1 MMHLSGA
8 SVWTAAIASGL
19 YLLEALLV
27 YFRRSKRPGVA
38 QFAALY
44 LGASALWSAGLAL
57 QQAGK
62 LPLLDIG
69 PLTELAAIGL
79 LILSVLFLLLT
90 RLIMGY
96 RNGGWSWI
104 ILGLMWCSVAVLIG
118 LAGWLLPAFS
128 SLSDGWQSWLQTG
141 LHTWL
146 VLGWVIFLTGAAY
159 FSLKTYQQTSH
170 YSQEAPYWMGALFL
184 IGVGDAAWWAGFSPA
199 GNVLHI
205 LGGVSIFY
213 VISQARLPVL
223 GDASRR
229 SVSGVIYTILV
240 IICYTIGLTLAIT
253 LVHYWPAA
261 NPLLIG
267 LVFAIL
273 LALLL
278 NPGLLRLQRRIQERV
293 SDPKDEITD
302 LLRQYSQSI
311 TNTLDLNLLAT
322 VAVGTASE
330 FLEIRRGSLYLVDL
344 EKTNGNSGEYTLRG
358 VKGMGSQDPRPG
370 KLRWESPL
378 AGVFRSGNQPVA
390 QNQINTLPR
399 FSEIS
404 AEERNWLDSLGA
416 SVYVP
421 IYSKDKWIGLLV
433 LGPKV
438 SGKEYTPQD
447 LAFLSTMAGQTAV
460 ALENARLVEGLVRA
474 NEVSRRAYQA
484 LDQATRHLERMDK
497 AKSDFISI
505 VSHELRTPMNLISG
519 ASQMLL
525 DETELQNNPYYK
537 QVLENLHR
545 GAVRLEKIIESM
557 LDMARID
564 SRVEVLELQP
574 VAIQSVMRLVHDNL
588 VKDATGRKQ
597 TIEIREL
604 EKLPAVVA
612 DLAALRK
619 VFYNLVVNAIKYTPD
634 GGKITIW
641 GREVPVNEKDFP
653 TGAIEVVVSDTGIGI
668 DPSYRD
674 LVFVKFYQTGESAL
688 HSSGR
693 TKFKGGGPGLGLA
706 IARGIVEAHQ
716 GKIWV
721 ESPGCDE
728 KKCPGS
734 QFHVVLPLRP
744 VANPELHQDS
754 DPA

>member
-1 MMHLSGA
+1 MRPGGRALAWRVMCCIFAGA
-8 SVWTAAIASGL
+8 SIV
-19 YLLEALLV
+19 
-27 YFRRSKRPGVA
+27 
-38 QFAALY
+38 
-44 LGASALWSAGLAL
+44 
-57 QQAGK
+57 
-62 LPLLDIG
+62 
-69 PLTELAAIGL
+69 
-79 LILSVLFLLLT
+79 
-90 RLIMGY
+90 
-96 RNGGWSWI
+96 
-104 ILGLMWCSVAVLIG
+104 
-118 LAGWLLPAFS
+118 
-128 SLSDGWQSWLQTG
+128 
-141 LHTWL
+141 
-146 VLGWVIFLTGAAY
+146 
-159 FSLKTYQQTSH
+159 
-170 YSQEAPYWMGALFL
+170 
-184 IGVGDAAWWAGFSPA
+184 
-199 GNVLHI
+199 
-205 LGGVSIFY
+205 Y

-223 GDASRR
+223 GEASRR
-229 SVSGVIYTILV
+229 SLNGVIYTILV
-240 IICYTIGLTLAIT
+240 IICYTIGLTLALT
-253 LVHYWPAA
+253 LTHYWPEAS
-261 NPLLIG
+261 PLLIG

-278 NPGLLRLQRRIQERV
+278 NPGLGLVQRSIQERV
-293 SDPKDEITD
+293 SDPKDEITE

-330 FLEIRRGSLYLVDL
+330 FLEIRRGFLYLVDL
-344 EKTNGNSGEYTLRG
+344 EKANQGPGEWNLRG
-358 VKGMGSQDPRPG
+358 VKGMGSQNPKSG

-378 AGVFRSGNQPVA
+378 AEVFRSGNQPVT

-399 FSEIS
+399 LNEITD
-404 AEERNWLDSLGA
+404 EERKWMESLKA

-433 LGPKV
+433 LGPKG

-460 ALENARLVEGLVRA
+460 ALENARLVEGLVQA
-474 NEVSRRAYQA
+474 NEASRHAYQA

-525 DETELQNNPYYK
+525 DESELQNNPYYK
-537 QVLENLHR
+537 QVLENSHS
-545 GAVRLEKIIESM
+545 GAIRLEKIIESM

-564 SRVEVLELQP
+564 TRLIVLELQP
-574 VAIQSVMRLVHDNL
+574 VAIQSVIRLVYDDL
-588 VKDATGRKQ
+588 SKDATGRKQ
-597 TIEIREL
+597 TIEIRDL

-619 VFYNLVVNAIKYTPD
+619 VFYNLVINAIKYTPD
-634 GGKITIW
+634 GGKIKIW
-641 GREVPVNEKDFP
+641 GRDVPVNDTDFP
-653 TGAIEVVVSDTGIGI
+653 TGAVEVVVSDTGIGI

-674 LVFVKFYQTGESAL
+674 LVFDKFYQTGESAL

-693 TKFKGGGPGLGLA
+693 SKFKGGGPGLGLA

-721 ESPGCDE
+721 ESSGYDE
-728 KKCPGS
+728 KNCPGS

-744 VANPELHQDS
+744 AAQPELQPGS
-754 DPA
+754 EPSSIPLS

>member
-1 MMHLSGA
+1 MMHLSYA
-8 SVWTAAIASGL
+8 SVWTAAFASGL
-19 YLLEALLV
+19 YLLGALLV
-27 YFRRSKRPGVA
+27 YYRRSKRPGVA
-38 QFAALY
+38 QIAVLYLSAAAL
-44 LGASALWSAGLAL
+44 WNAGLAL
-57 QQAGK
+57 QESGR
-62 LPLLDIG
+62 LPFVDSG
-69 PLTELAAIGL
+69 PFAELVAIGL
-79 LILSVLFLLLT
+79 VFITALFLLLT
-90 RLIMGY
+90 RYIMGY
-96 RNGGWSWI
+96 RNRGWIWI
-104 ILGLMWCSVAVLIG
+104 ILGLMWCFFAVLIG
-118 LAGWLLPAFS
+118 LAGWLLTANS
-128 SLSDGWQSWLQTG
+128 SLGDGWQSWLQTG
-141 LHTWL
+141 LRIWL
-146 VLGWVIFLTGAAY
+146 ILGWGVFLIGSVY
-159 FSLKTYQQTSH
+159 FSLRTYQQTSH
-170 YSQEAPYWMGALFL
+170 YSQEAPYWMGVLLL
-184 IGVGDAAWWAGFSPA
+184 IGVGDAAWWAGFGPA
-199 GNVLHI
+199 GDVLHI
-205 LGGVSIFY
+205 LGGASIVV

-223 GDASRR
+223 GDTSRR
-229 SVSGVIYTILV
+229 LVSGVIYSVLV
-240 IICYTIGLTLAIT
+240 IICYTIGLTLALT
-253 LVHYWPAA
+253 LAHYWPDTH
-261 NPLLIG
+261 PLLIG
-267 LVFAIL
+267 LLFAVL

-278 NPGLLRLQRRIQERV
+278 NPGLGLVQRSMQERV
-293 SDPKDEITD
+293 SDPKDELTE

-344 EKTNGNSGEYTLRG
+344 EKNNGSAGEYALRG
-358 VKGMGSQDPRPG
+358 VKGMGSQNPEFG

-378 AGVFRSGNQPVA
+378 AEVFRSGSQPITH
-390 QNQINTLPR
+390 NQINSLPN
-399 FSEIS
+399 FPAITE
-404 AEERNWLDSLGA
+404 EERKWLESLGA

-421 IYSKDKWIGLLV
+421 IDSKDQWIGLLV

-460 ALENARLVEGLVRA
+460 ALENARLVEGLLRA

-519 ASQMLL
+519 ASHMLL
-525 DETELQNNPYYK
+525 DESELQNNPYYK
-537 QVLENLHR
+537 QVLENLHH
-545 GAVRLEKIIESM
+545 GAMRLEKIIESM

-564 SRVEVLELQP
+564 TRLMVLELQP
-574 VAIQSVMRLVHDNL
+574 VAIQSVIRLVHDDL
-588 VKDATGRKQ
+588 AKDATGRKQ
-597 TIEIREL
+597 TIEFRDL

-619 VFYNLVVNAIKYTPD
+619 VFYNLVINAIKYTPD

-641 GREVPVNEKDFP
+641 GRDVPVNEKEFP
-653 TGAIEVVVSDTGIGI
+653 TGAVEVVVSDTGIGI
-668 DPSYRD
+668 DPSFRD

-693 TKFKGGGPGLGLA
+693 SKFKGGGPGLGLA

-721 ESPGCDE
+721 ESAGCDE

-734 QFHVVLPLRP
+734 QFHVILPLRP
-744 VANPELHQDS
+744 VAQPEPRQDS
-754 DPA
+754 DPS

>member
-1 MMHLSGA
+1 
-8 SVWTAAIASGL
+8 
-19 YLLEALLV
+19 
-27 YFRRSKRPGVA
+27 
-38 QFAALY
+38 
-44 LGASALWSAGLAL
+44 
-57 QQAGK
+57 
-62 LPLLDIG
+62 
-69 PLTELAAIGL
+69 
-79 LILSVLFLLLT
+79 
-90 RLIMGY
+90 
-96 RNGGWSWI
+96 
-104 ILGLMWCSVAVLIG
+104 MWCLFAVLIG

-128 SLSDGWQSWLQTG
+128 YLSDSWPSWFQTG
-141 LHTWL
+141 LRIWL
-146 VLGWVIFLTGAAY
+146 ILGWGLFLTGSAY

-170 YSQEAPYWMGALFL
+170 YSQAAPYWMGVLL
-184 IGVGDAAWWAGFSPA
+184 LTWVGDAAWWAGFSPVSD
-199 GNVLHI
+199 VLHI
-205 LGGVSIFY
+205 LGGASIVY
-213 VISQARLPVL
+213 VISKARLAVL
-223 GDASRR
+223 GNASRR
-229 SVSGVIYTILV
+229 SVSGVIYTTLV
-240 IICYTIGLTLAIT
+240 TICYTIGLTLALT
-253 LVHYWPAA
+253 LAHYWREASL
-261 NPLLIG
+261 LLIA

-278 NPGLLRLQRRIQERV
+278 NPGLLWVQRRIQERV
-293 SDPKDEITD
+293 SDPKDEITT

-311 TNTLDLNLLAT
+311 TNTLDINLLAT

-330 FLEIRRGSLYLVDL
+330 FLEIRSGFLYLVDL
-344 EKTNGNSGEYTLRG
+344 EKANGSSGEYALRG
-358 VKGMGSQDPRPG
+358 VKGMGSQNPKSGR
-370 KLRWESPL
+370 LRLESPL
-378 AGVFRSGNQPVA
+378 TEVFRSGNQPVT

-399 FSEIS
+399 MHEVT
-404 AEERNWLDSLGA
+404 AEERDWLGSLGA
-416 SVYVP
+416 SVCVP
-421 IYSKDKWIGLLV
+421 IYSKDNWIGLLV

-519 ASQMLL
+519 ASHMLL
-525 DETELQNNPYYK
+525 DESELQNNPYYK
-537 QVLENLHR
+537 QVLENLNR
-545 GAVRLEKIIESM
+545 GGIRLEKIIESM

-564 SRVEVLELQP
+564 TRLIVLELQP
-574 VAIQSVMRLVHDNL
+574 VAIQSVIRLVHDDL
-588 VKDATGRKQ
+588 AKDATERKL

-604 EKLPAVVA
+604 EILPEVVA

-619 VFYNLVVNAIKYTPD
+619 VFYNLVINAIKYTPD

-641 GREVPVNEKDFP
+641 GRDVPVNEKDFP
-653 TGAIEVVVSDTGIGI
+653 TGAVEVVVSDTGIGI

-693 TKFKGGGPGLGLA
+693 SKFKGGGPGLGLA

-721 ESPGCDE
+721 ESAGCDE

-734 QFHVVLPLRP
+734 QFHVILPLRP
-744 VANPELHQDS
+744 VAKLEFHQDS
-754 DPA
+754 DPS